1 MQVSFYQHFHISINE
16 HVGVVLLYEQINKQ
30 NDQMFTLLAICLVL
44 HPICIDETIY
54 SHLREKYAD
63 RMLKMQK
70 GSVLLFFVCY
80 SIHLTV
86 ISCITRY
93 GIKGTFS

>member
-1 MQVSFYQHFHISINE
+1 
-16 HVGVVLLYEQINKQ
+16 
-30 NDQMFTLLAICLVL
+30 MFTLLSICLVL

-70 GSVLLFFVCY
+70 GYCYEFLSSLDVLLVEVKVTAANNNKKWTNFAKSYVSF
-80 SIHLTV
+80 
-86 ISCITRY
+86 
-93 GIKGTFS
+93 